1 MREIAM
7 PSPYPGS
14 SVMEMRSRFKQVV
27 SLKDRLIQ
35 QAQNFRRQ
43 AEEMPAG
50 VQRDELMRKAR
61 QAEMTAHLDD
71 WISSPGLRPP
81 K

>member
-1 MREIAM
+1 MDTR
-7 PSPYPGS
+7 
-14 SVMEMRSRFKQVV
+14 RRFKQVV

-35 QAQNFRRQ
+35 QAENLRKQ

-50 VQRDELMRKAR
+50 VRRDELMKKAR

-71 WISSPGLRPP
+71 WLSSPGLRPP
-81 K
+81 E

>member
-1 MREIAM
+1 MDTR
-7 PSPYPGS
+7 
-14 SVMEMRSRFKQVV
+14 RRFKQVV

-35 QAQNFRRQ
+35 QAENLRKQ

-50 VQRDELMRKAR
+50 VRRDELMKKAR

-71 WISSPGLRPP
+71 WLSSPGLRPP
-81 K
+81 D

>member
-1 MREIAM
+1 
-7 PSPYPGS
+7 
-14 SVMEMRSRFKQVV
+14 MEMRSRFKQVV